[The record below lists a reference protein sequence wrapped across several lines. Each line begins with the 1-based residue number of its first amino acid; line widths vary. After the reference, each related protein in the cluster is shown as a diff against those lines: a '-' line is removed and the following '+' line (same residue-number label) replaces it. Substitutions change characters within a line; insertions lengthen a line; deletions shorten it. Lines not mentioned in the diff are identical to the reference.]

1 MKYTCSQIVFIYTVA
16 FFSSCA
22 GKLVKQDAEK
32 ILRKAYTAGYD
43 PDEAGGSHTIIN
55 SLQVDSIHQS
65 GDTALVFY
73 RLSGSVENGSK
84 YPMNLDEAEQEAQF
98 KKGMF
103 EWKEK

>member
-1 MKYTCSQIVFIYTVA
+1 MKSCFTIILIISTGA

-22 GKLVKQDAEK
+22 GKLDKQDAEK
-32 ILRKAYTAGYD
+32 MIRKEYAGEYD

-73 RLSGSVENGSK
+73 RVSGSVENGSK
-84 YPMNLDEAEQEAQF
+84 YPETLEAGEQQVRF

-103 EWKEK
+103 EWKEE